1 LIHFINIKKSEPY
14 ECIQKYYYQA
24 LEANQKNIE
33 AICVSSFNK
42 TLNEVNSRYVN
53 LKYIKED
60 KWFFY
65 SNYNSPKAF
74 EFENHNQVSCV
85 IFWNNI
91 NIQIRIKGFI
101 EKADDAESD
110 KYFSNRSIKKNA
122 LAMSSNQSKKI
133 STYKKVVDNY
143 KNTLEKIN
151 QGNSLKR
158 PKSWGGYF
166 LVPYYFEFWKG
177 EKNRINERV
186 EYIREENQWKCSFLQ
201 P

>member
-1 LIHFINIKKSEPY
+1 LIHFINTEKSDPY
-14 ECIQKYYYQA
+14 KYIQKYYYQA

-33 AICVSSFNK
+33 AISISSLNK

-53 LKYIKED
+53 LKYVKED
-60 KWFFY
+60 RWFFY
-65 SNYNSPKAF
+65 TNYNSPKAF
-74 EFENHNQVSCV
+74 EFENHNQVSCI

-91 NIQIRIKGFI
+91 NIQIRIKALI
-101 EKADDAESD
+101 EKANDSESD
-110 KYFSNRSIKKNA
+110 NYFLNRSIKKNA
-122 LAMSSNQSKKI
+122 LAISSNQSKKI
-133 STYKKVVDNY
+133 SSYKKVEDNY

-151 QGNSLKR
+151 QKGLIGR

-177 EKNRINERV
+177 EENRLNQRV
-186 EYIREENQWKCSFLQ
+186 EYIRKKNEWKRSFLQ